1 MRLSDLWRKPSS
13 IEGLP
18 ETTTP
23 PAINREEFEAQLV
36 LDYRTLQAAEAEH
49 KVSRLHARDLNEQ
62 LNSAIDRER
71 ELARNIVDLRSS
83 LARSMARYESLFG
96 DDIAIAAEGQV
107 ITRGFITFI
116 RRKLIQGSQPGPE
129 KVIVHD
135 DQPDV

>member
-13 IEGLP
+13 IEDLP
-18 ETTTP
+18 ETIL
-23 PAINREEFEAQLV
+23 PAITKEEFEAQLV

-49 KVSRLHARDLNEQ
+49 KVSRLHARDLSEQ

-71 ELARNIVDLRSS
+71 ELARNIVDLRSG
-83 LARSMARYESLFG
+83 LAKSMARYEDQFG

-107 ITRGFITFI
+107 ITRSFMTFI
-116 RRKLIQGSQPGPE
+116 RRKLIQASQPGPE

-135 DQPDV
+135 DQPGV